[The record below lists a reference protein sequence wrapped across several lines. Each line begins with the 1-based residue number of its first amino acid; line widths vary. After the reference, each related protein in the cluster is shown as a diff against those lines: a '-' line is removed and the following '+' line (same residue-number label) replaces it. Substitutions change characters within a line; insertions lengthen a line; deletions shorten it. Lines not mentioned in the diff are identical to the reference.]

1 MTNYMYGIEPK
12 VSKGHWWV
20 WPFVW
25 SAFLLSI
32 ASSPVKAQDG
42 SWSSSETLH
51 GTRAQ
56 EIVSLS
62 HSFTISFS
70 CIVIVT
76 ACEWIMLW
84 DSVATHLSLSHSTWL
99 PRLLLTM
106 VLYRVHLVLRTA
118 VRLRTVVARFPMS
131 RIVDRDPGTHT
142 IIIVSTIQVFPP
154 NWPSLTP
161 ARWSKYH
168 KINYYNMLATYNK
181 NIVTHCEC
189 FTWCTV
195 DFQGTIQ
202 SWSDFSGKWRYTHS
216 AIFHV
221 NSKPWW

>member
-1 MTNYMYGIEPK
+1 M
-12 VSKGHWWV
+12 
-20 WPFVW
+20 
-25 SAFLLSI
+25 
-32 ASSPVKAQDG
+32 Q
-42 SWSSSETLH
+42 SSSSNMPTQASRGRTCCHACSVQCFICSAAVLNYNVH
-51 GTRAQ
+51 SKLLVDVTSVAFDCQRT
-56 EIVSLS
+56 VSGQ
-62 HSFTISFS
+62 HSSSSLYI
-70 CIVIVT
+70 
-76 ACEWIMLW
+76 
-84 DSVATHLSLSHSTWL
+84 DSV
-99 PRLLLTM
+99 RLLLTM

-216 AIFHV
+216 AMIPVSHYV
-221 NSKPWW
+221 EP